1 MCLCKHC
8 YEAFVPRSGKV
19 MLYCR
24 LLTQNRGYQNRSEQN
39 CCVQNSNNSSTE
51 KGNSQIPPQ
60 TTPLSGLCLCQRYC
74 PDQDKY
80 IPHQQ
85 QSGCKQFQSETK

>member
-24 LLTQNRGYQNRSEQN
+24 LLTQNRGRLISDD
-39 CCVQNSNNSSTE
+39 
-51 KGNSQIPPQ
+51 QIPPVS
-60 TTPLSGLCLCQRYC
+60 PLSGLCLCQRYC

-80 IPHQQ
+80 IPHWQ